1 MRIPLPTRLA
11 TLTWCLLM
19 APVTHAT
26 DTQAIEDTCRKE
38 AAEDGISLK
47 EMDDYMEDCM
57 SESMQ
62 NLDDADPLSEGDTR
76 SRRPGDDEPGPEGDQ
91 EPAPAD

>member
-1 MRIPLPTRLA
+1 MRTPFPTRLA
-11 TLTWCLLM
+11 ALTWCLLM
-19 APVTHAT
+19 APVTHAA

-38 AAEDGISLK
+38 AAEDGISSK

-62 NLDDADPLSEGDTR
+62 YLDDADPLSEGDPR
-76 SRRPGDDEPGPEGDQ
+76 SRRLGDEEPGPEGDQ
-91 EPAPAD
+91 EPAPTD